1 MKFLL
6 ILLLL
11 ICCSFECYSKSFAFG
26 SCLHQKKSQEI
37 LNSIYK
43 KKPDKIIFLG
53 DNVYGDT
60 NDGVQNLKEAYG
72 ILRENLNDFKNH
84 QFLSIWDDHDYGLN
98 DGGDSFVYKKES
110 KELFLKF
117 WNIPSTDPR
126 WIRDGI
132 YFDYEEVIKGNK
144 VHFIFL
150 DTRYNRSKL
159 KKDYINPKKKYISDF
174 DESKTFLGDSQ
185 WLWLEKAIKK
195 KVDLRFIVSS
205 IQIIPEDHGFE
216 KWSNFPNEKN
226 KLFRLIKNHNNTYF
240 LSGDRHIS
248 SIYKEDFGGS
258 VFFEFTSSGLNMAW
272 KDNNEKDSKQIIKT
286 INTNNFGLI
295 EFSKESFKI
304 SYFNEEGKVISENY
318 FYIE

>member
-98 DGGDSFVYKKES
+98 DG
-110 KELFLKF
+110 
-117 WNIPSTDPR
+117 
-126 WIRDGI
+126 
-132 YFDYEEVIKGNK
+132 
-144 VHFIFL
+144 
-150 DTRYNRSKL
+150 
-159 KKDYINPKKKYISDF
+159 
-174 DESKTFLGDSQ
+174 
-185 WLWLEKAIKK
+185 
-195 KVDLRFIVSS
+195 
-205 IQIIPEDHGFE
+205 
-216 KWSNFPNEKN
+216 
-226 KLFRLIKNHNNTYF
+226 
-240 LSGDRHIS
+240 
-248 SIYKEDFGGS
+248 
-258 VFFEFTSSGLNMAW
+258 
-272 KDNNEKDSKQIIKT
+272 
-286 INTNNFGLI
+286 
-295 EFSKESFKI
+295 
-304 SYFNEEGKVISENY
+304 
-318 FYIE
+318 